1 MAPLARRGI
10 LIVDRPPPPVTRPL
24 IVRLRHWVGD
34 VILGVPALR
43 ALEAAGYRL
52 VLIGKPW
59 AQALLAGEGWAVLP
73 LPASAAGRRQQLRAL
88 KSQLA
93 AEDSGFAH
101 RTNLLLLP
109 FSFGSALEARIA
121 GLRAIGYRYEGRRWL
136 LHRSLARVAG
146 EHELESYW
154 RLAAALTGSAEPPPR
169 SIKLRVSDAAR
180 TAASKRLGAAG
191 LHGDYVMICPFAG
204 GTYSGQ
210 DKRWPEFP
218 AFAAAAAGAWPLPI
232 VLCPGPGEADAARRE
247 LPAAI
252 VLEDVPLDEYAA
264 LLERCRLMVS
274 NDTGPGHLAAAV
286 GTPLVSVIGPTD
298 PGQWGAWGDDVH
310 VARAAHGWPAVGDV
324 IALSQASMRGK
335 REAATA

>member
-1 MAPLARRGI
+1 LTVAEPAPA
-10 LIVDRPPPPVTRPL
+10 VTRAL

-43 ALEAAGYRL
+43 SLEAAGYRL

-59 AQALLAGEGWAVLP
+59 AQALLAAEGWAVLP
-73 LPASAAGRRQQLRAL
+73 LPTTARERRQQLRAV

-93 AEDSGFAH
+93 AVDPGFAH

-109 FSFGSALEARIA
+109 FSFGSALEARMA

-154 RLAAALTGSAEPPPR
+154 RLASALTGSADPPPR
-169 SIKLRVSDAAR
+169 SIGLKVSVAAR
-180 TAASKRLGAAG
+180 VAASERLEAAR
-191 LHGDYVMICPFAG
+191 LRGDFVMICPFAG

-210 DKRWPEFP
+210 DKRWP
-218 AFAAAAAGAWPLPI
+218 AFAAFAAEAARAWRLPI
-232 VLCPGPGEADAARRE
+232 VLCPGPGEADAARGE
-247 LPAAI
+247 FPDAI
-252 VLEDVPLDEYAA
+252 VFERVPLDEYAA
-264 LLERCRLMVS
+264 LLKRCRLMVS

-298 PGQWGAWGDDVH
+298 PGQWGAWGNGVH
-310 VARAAHGWPAVGDV
+310 AARAPDGWPEVGDV
-324 IALSQASMRGK
+324 IALSQAAMLEP
-335 REAATA
+335 REAAMA